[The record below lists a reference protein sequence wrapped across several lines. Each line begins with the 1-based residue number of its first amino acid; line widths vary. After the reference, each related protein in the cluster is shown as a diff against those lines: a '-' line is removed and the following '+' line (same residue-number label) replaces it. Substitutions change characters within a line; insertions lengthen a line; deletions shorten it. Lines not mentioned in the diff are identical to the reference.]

1 LVCMPSVLDLLAEHE
16 VWRFDPG
23 QIVIKQ
29 GERSGILYFL
39 IEGTAEVLMG
49 EMPVC
54 TARQPGTVF
63 GEVSALIGRKHVAT
77 VRAVT
82 PCAFYAVKNPRAFLA
97 ATPAACLHVCEA
109 LAQRINALSQ
119 YLADVKEQFDG
130 HDHIGMVS
138 QVLET
143 LMFRES
149 RADARPRQSTARR
162 GQLTD

>member
-1 LVCMPSVLDLLAEHE
+1 MPSVLDLLTGHE
-16 VWRFDPG
+16 VRRFDPG

-29 GERSGILYFL
+29 GERCGVLFFL
-39 IEGTAEVLMG
+39 IEGTVEILMG
-49 EMPVC
+49 DTPAC

-77 VRAVT
+77 VRALS

-97 ATPAACLHVCEA
+97 STPAVCLHVCEA
-109 LAQRINALSQ
+109 LAHRINGLSQ

-143 LMFRES
+143 LMYREP
-149 RADARPRQSTARR
+149 RTHVRPASSTAGR
-162 GQLTD
+162 GQLAD